1 MYSTY
6 YKCYNNM
13 SMNLIYIHFTYKN
26 KNIIITIELYRVM
39 AKKKYINRYYYYY
52 YYYYFFFFCRYVVR
66 EVNTEGRN
74 SDSNWGDVEA
84 RDNEIKSWVGSGDSN
99 AGDVRE

>member
-26 KNIIITIELYRVM
+26 KNIIITIELYMVM
-39 AKKKYINRYYYYY
+39 AKKKIYKQVLLLLLLLL
-52 YYYYFFFFCRYVVR
+52 FFFFL
-66 EVNTEGRN
+66 
-74 SDSNWGDVEA
+74 
-84 RDNEIKSWVGSGDSN
+84 
-99 AGDVRE
+99 